1 MSPDRSERALREV
14 TREART
20 EQLPKVDWAAI
31 EEQLPMTRVHTLPPR
46 PRSFRPWLVAAAFA
60 LAGGAGAYA
69 FTLVYPHAAQV
80 ATTRVSTPVTPPAAR
95 APANE
100 DVNGDALFVGARVVA
115 GDFPQ
120 SVVHAGH
127 ARWTLAPHSEGT
139 LLANGDIVTVRLE
152 HGSVTSRV
160 VKSSRTET
168 FAVEAADV
176 RVAAH
181 GTEFTVS
188 LGADGV
194 SVSVTEG
201 SVLVGPREEPGQG
214 QLLISPAAKRY
225 TGAALP
231 VEDDGSGLEALGGH
245 RAANRMA
252 AESTPDASGSTGASG
267 KSSRLGLAPPASTEK
282 LTARKAASGPAA
294 GAAPSEVDERPSE
307 PSAAGLEAATASVM
321 RLTQACFKERTIAG
335 EGVRVTA
342 QTSVTFRTLPEGGVN
357 RVVFEPPLSPAVQAC
372 VNAGMGAIQTD
383 ATRNGFQ
390 VSHSLDLER

>member
-1 MSPDRSERALREV
+1 MTPERIERALREV

-20 EQLPKVDWAAI
+20 EQLPHVDWARI
-31 EEQLPMTRVHTLPPR
+31 EDELPMTRVHTVPPR
-46 PRSFRPWLVAAAFA
+46 PLSVRPWLIAASFALTGALGAYAVTLVHPHAAPVAAAR
-60 LAGGAGAYA
+60 
-69 FTLVYPHAAQV
+69 V
-80 ATTRVSTPVTPPAAR
+80 TTPSSAAAR
-95 APANE
+95 ASANG
-100 DVNGDALFVGARVVA
+100 DVNGDALAVGAHVVA
-115 GDFPQ
+115 GDVPQ

-139 LLANGDIVTVRLE
+139 LLANGDIVTVRLDR
-152 HGSVTSRV
+152 GSVTSRV

-225 TGAALP
+225 THAGLP
-231 VEDDGSGLEALGGH
+231 IEDDSGLEALGGRRSPSH
-245 RAANRMA
+245 VEDGATAADGA
-252 AESTPDASGSTGASG
+252 TGASAAQG
-267 KSSRLGLAPPASTEK
+267 RLALEAPASAK
-282 LTARKAASGPAA
+282 KPGARKAANEPEAGDATAA
-294 GAAPSEVDERPSE
+294 SDLDQRPSE
-307 PSAAGLEAATASVM
+307 PTAAGLEAATTSVM

-372 VNAGMGAIQTD
+372 VNAGMSAIQTEG
-383 ATRNGFQ
+383 TRNGFQ
-390 VSHSLDLER
+390 VSRSIDLER

>member
-1 MSPDRSERALREV
+1 MTPDRIERALREV

-20 EQLPKVDWAAI
+20 EHLPKVDWAAI
-31 EEQLPMTRVHTLPPR
+31 EEELPMTRVHTVPPR
-46 PRSFRPWLVAAAFA
+46 PVTFRPWLIAASFA
-60 LAGGAGAYA
+60 LAGGLGAYA
-69 FTLVYPHAAQV
+69 VTLVRPHAAPV
-80 ATTRVSTPVTPPAAR
+80 AATRVSSPVAPVTAADTT
-95 APANE
+95 NK
-100 DVNGDALFVGARVVA
+100 DVNGDALAVGAHVIA
-115 GDFPQ
+115 GELPQ

-139 LLANGDIVTVRLE
+139 LLANGDIVTVRLD

-214 QLLISPAAKRY
+214 QLLISPSAKRY
-225 TGAALP
+225 TRTGLP
-231 VEDDGSGLEALGGH
+231 IEDDSGLDALGGR
-245 RAANRMA
+245 RAPSRTA
-252 AESTPDASGSTGASG
+252 ASTPDVATGGTDAT
-267 KSSRLGLAPPASTEK
+267 PPAGRVALEAPASVKK
-282 LTARKAASGPAA
+282 LGPRKPTAEPEEGDT
-294 GAAPSEVDERPSE
+294 PSAVDQRPSE
-307 PSAAGLEAATASVM
+307 PSAAGLETTTASVT

-372 VNAGMGAIQTD
+372 VNAGMSAIQTES
-383 ATRNGFQ
+383 TRNGFQ
-390 VSHSLDLER
+390 VSRSLDLER

>member
-1 MSPDRSERALREV
+1 MTSERIERALREV
-14 TREART
+14 TREARA
-20 EQLPKVDWAAI
+20 EQLPEVDWEAL
-31 EEQLPMTRVHTLPPR
+31 EERLPMTRVRTLPPR
-46 PRSFRPWLVAAAFA
+46 ARSFRPLLIAATFA

-69 FTLVYPHAAQV
+69 LRLVRPRAVDVAA
-80 ATTRVSTPVTPPAAR
+80 APVSTSVTAA
-95 APANE
+95 APLGST
-100 DVNGDALFVGARVVA
+100 DVNGDALAVGAHVVA
-115 GDFPQ
+115 GELPR

-139 LLANGDIVTVRLE
+139 LLASGEVVTVRLE

-160 VKSSRTET
+160 VKSSRAET

-201 SVLVGPREEPGQG
+201 SVLVGPREEPGEG

-225 TGAALP
+225 TRAGLP
-231 VEDDGSGLEALGGH
+231 LEDDGRGLQALGGRRAPE
-245 RAANRMA
+245 RAAADGA
-252 AESTPDASGSTGASG
+252 AVASGSASAASTSSRTTPETSAAAKKLNARKTAEPDASA
-267 KSSRLGLAPPASTEK
+267 E
-282 LTARKAASGPAA
+282 
-294 GAAPSEVDERPSE
+294 PSEADQRPSE
-307 PSAAGLEAATASVM
+307 PTAAGLEAATASVM
-321 RLTQACFKERTIAG
+321 RLTQACFKARTIAG
-335 EGVRVTA
+335 EGIRVTA

-372 VNAGMGAIQTD
+372 VNAGMSAIQTD

-390 VSHSLDLER
+390 VSHSLELER

>member
-1 MSPDRSERALREV
+1 MSAERIERALREV

-20 EQLPKVDWAAI
+20 EQLPQVDWAAI

-46 PRSFRPWLVAAAFA
+46 PPTFRPWLIAAMFA
-60 LAGGAGAYA
+60 VTGGAGAYA
-69 FTLVYPHAAQV
+69 FTLVHPHAAQV
-80 ATTRVSTPVTPPAAR
+80 ATTRVTTSVAPGAVAR
-95 APANE
+95 ATHE
-100 DVNGDALFVGARVVA
+100 DLNGDALAVGAHVVA
-115 GDFPQ
+115 GDFAQ
-120 SVVHAGH
+120 AVVHTGH

-139 LLANGDIVTVRLE
+139 LLANGDVVTVRLDR
-152 HGSVTSRV
+152 GSVTSRV

-168 FAVEAADV
+168 FAIEAADV

-188 LGADGV
+188 LGVDGV

-214 QLLISPAAKRY
+214 QLLISPAAQRY
-225 TGAALP
+225 TRAGLP
-231 VEDDGSGLEALGGH
+231 LEDESSGLEALGGRH
-245 RAANRMA
+245 AASRAAAGSAPDTSSGMVTSA
-252 AESTPDASGSTGASG
+252 APG
-267 KSSRLGLAPPASTEK
+267 RLALEAPSNVK
-282 LTARKAASGPAA
+282 RVTARKLANEPETDATPSELDQRPSGPT
-294 GAAPSEVDERPSE
+294 P
-307 PSAAGLEAATASVM
+307 AGLEAATASVIH
-321 RLTQACFKERTIAG
+321 LTQACFKERTIAG

-372 VNAGMGAIQTD
+372 VNAGMSAIQTD